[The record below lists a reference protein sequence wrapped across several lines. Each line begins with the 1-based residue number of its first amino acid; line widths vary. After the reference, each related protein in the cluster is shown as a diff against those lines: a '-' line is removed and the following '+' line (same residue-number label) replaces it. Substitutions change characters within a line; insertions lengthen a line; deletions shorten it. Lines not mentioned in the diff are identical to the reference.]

1 MNACAYAFSRSPI
14 GVALL
19 ATILLFGAG
28 NTRAIC
34 AETIVSVANPDEV
47 DELTAE
53 IQSRLRTALEA
64 GEASR
69 SKWTRLHWQGIECY
83 VPADVRKT
91 LERVKSD
98 LHGATGDARLAA
110 LQTYVDQQ
118 LDNVGRMPPTMMI
131 TQPSVFRGRTKRVE
145 GVRTELADSSFS
157 DLRNFVE
164 SLLASARLAVD
175 VTVESEPSGAQLMM
189 QAGSNAGNRMKL
201 ATTSQLKNVWR
212 GIYRIT
218 VDQPG
223 YKTAALDLDLVNQ
236 GGLAILCKLAKKN
249 ETDDSRCT
257 QTPMK

>member
-19 ATILLFGAG
+19 AAILVLSAG
-28 NTRAIC
+28 STRAIP
-34 AETIVSVANPDEV
+34 AETIVTIANPDEV
-47 DELTAE
+47 GELTAA
-53 IQSRLRTALEA
+53 IQTSLRTALET

-110 LQTYVDQQ
+110 LQDYVDQR
-118 LDNVGRMPPTMMI
+118 LDTIGRMPPTMMI
-131 TQPSVFRGRTKRVE
+131 TQPGVFRGRTRRVE
-145 GVRTELADSSFS
+145 GVRTELADSSFG

-189 QAGSNAGNRMKL
+189 QAGSNTGNRMKL

-223 YKTAALDLDLVNQ
+223 YKTAALDVDLVNQ
-236 GGLAILCKLAKKN
+236 GGLAILCKLARKN